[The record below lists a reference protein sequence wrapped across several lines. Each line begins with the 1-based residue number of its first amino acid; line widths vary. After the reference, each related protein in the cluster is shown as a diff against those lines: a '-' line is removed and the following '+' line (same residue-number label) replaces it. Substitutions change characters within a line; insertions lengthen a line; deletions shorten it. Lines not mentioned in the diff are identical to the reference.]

1 MANERVHIILSEE
14 LKAKAKAL
22 AKEQN
27 KTLTDV
33 VRASIVAELEK
44 ATSKKK

>member
-14 LKAKAKAL
+14 MKAKAKEL
-22 AKEQN
+22 AAMQN

-33 VRASIVAELEK
+33 VRAGIASEIEK
-44 ATSKKK
+44 AKKK

>member
-33 VRASIVAELEK
+33 VRAGVVEQLEK
-44 ATSKKK
+44 AKKK

>member
-27 KTLTDV
+27 KTLTDM
-33 VRASIVAELEK
+33 VRAGIVAQLEK
-44 ATSKKK
+44 ATSSKK